1 MKTTYNTSIKY
12 SFYMDNVVSSGRS
25 VWSAVAIVRK
35 ITSAPR
41 TASAPPSGA
50 AAVQIKDGGS
60 GEDSLRWPG
69 AGVGIV
75 TDS

>member
-1 MKTTYNTSIKY
+1 
-12 SFYMDNVVSSGRS
+12 MDNVVSSGGSVWS

>member
-12 SFYMDNVVSSGRS
+12 SFYIDNVVSSGGS
-25 VWSAVAIVRK
+25 VWSSVAIVRK

>member
-12 SFYMDNVVSSGRS
+12 SFYIDNVVSSGGS

-69 AGVGIV
+69 AGVGIE

>member
-1 MKTTYNTSIKY
+1 
-12 SFYMDNVVSSGRS
+12 MDNVVSSGGS
-25 VWSAVAIVRK
+25 VWRSAVAIVRK

-69 AGVGIV
+69 AGVGIE